1 MARRPRFAFADFPL
15 HIVQRGNDRRQCF
28 FEDADYRFYLRALAE
43 ATVRYGVLV
52 HAYALMTNHVHLL
65 LTPRAPGG
73 VSRVMQSLGS
83 RYVKHVNARSG
94 RVGTLWE
101 SRYKACIVE
110 RDEHL
115 LAVCRY
121 IDLNPVR
128 ARMVASPEDYY
139 WSSYAGLAGLRPD
152 RIITAHSVLE
162 QLGAPQDTAYV
173 AWCARGIASEE
184 LDGLREATS
193 RETVYGSEQFKAEV
207 QARTKG
213 D

>member
-15 HIVQRGNDRRQCF
+15 HVVQRGNDRRKCF
-28 FEDADYRFYLRALAE
+28 FEDGDYRFYLRALAE
-43 ATVRYGVLV
+43 AAVRYGVLV
-52 HAYALMTNHVHLL
+52 HAYVLMTNHVHLL

-83 RYVKHVNARSG
+83 RYVKHVNARAG

-101 SRYKACIVE
+101 SRYKACVVE
-110 RDEHL
+110 RDAHL

-128 ARMVASPEDYY
+128 AGMVASPEDYG
-139 WSSYAGLAGLRPD
+139 WSSYAALAGLRHD
-152 RIITAHSVLE
+152 RIITPHSALE
-162 QLGAPQDTAYV
+162 QLGSPRDAAYV
-173 AWCARGIASEE
+173 TWCKRGIATEE
-184 LDGLREATS
+184 LDVLREATS
-193 RETVYGSEQFKAEV
+193 RETVYGSEDFKAHIS
-207 QARTKG
+207 ATMKG